1 MERRSD
7 REEAIR
13 HYLEEGLGGAEV
25 RIVLDHPSLEIVLY
39 VDAGAGRPSLRPLQL
54 SFAMIADHGIEQLE
68 EILDSH
74 RVIER
79 MAEAGSEPVAI
90 SDDDLD

>member
-1 MERRSD
+1 
-7 REEAIR
+7 
-13 HYLEEGLGGAEV
+13 
-25 RIVLDHPSLEIVLY
+25 
-39 VDAGAGRPSLRPLQL
+39 
-54 SFAMIADHGIEQLE
+54 MIADHGAEQLE
-68 EILDSH
+68 EILDAH

>member
-1 MERRSD
+1 MPHRGRASD
-7 REEAIR
+7 SETDRVVRLTTPQGGSDEEPNGFVEA
-13 HYLEEGLGGAEV
+13 
-25 RIVLDHPSLEIVLY
+25 
-39 VDAGAGRPSLRPLQL
+39 
-54 SFAMIADHGIEQLE
+54 

-79 MAEAGSEPVAI
+79 MREAGSEPVTI

>member
-1 MERRSD
+1 
-7 REEAIR
+7 
-13 HYLEEGLGGAEV
+13 
-25 RIVLDHPSLEIVLY
+25 
-39 VDAGAGRPSLRPLQL
+39 
-54 SFAMIADHGIEQLE
+54 MIADHGTEQLE

-90 SDDDLD
+90 SDDDLDGRGWLAPRPVRWGAGSAGVSSRDRGGEATHPAGADEAKGV

>member
-1 MERRSD
+1 M
-7 REEAIR
+7 A
-13 HYLEEGLGGAEV
+13 HYDV
-25 RIVLDHPSLEIVLY
+25 N
-39 VDAGAGRPSLRPLQL
+39 AGAGRPSLRPLQL
-54 SFAMIADHGIEQLE
+54 SFARIADHDAEKLE